1 MRLGA
6 ATVAFIA
13 VVTAIG
19 YVTKQFGVEAGL
31 LALVLALVAL
41 VVAPYVYLPAG
52 PAAEDTEDTEDTT
65 R

>member
-6 ATVAFIA
+6 ATAAFIA

-19 YVTKQFGVEAGL
+19 YVTKQFGIEAGL

-41 VVAPYVYLPAG
+41 IVAPYVYVP
-52 PAAEDTEDTEDTT
+52 PRHDEEDAD
-65 R
+65 RS